1 MGSEVL
7 RVKPLHFPLLL
18 DENIHPAVAA
28 ELSRRGADA
37 KTVSEANLLGAP
49 DSEVL
54 EAAIN
59 EGRVVVTHDSD
70 FGTLAVRTGHRLIG
84 IVYLRPGHINPQV
97 VVGMLDA
104 VDEMEVAPTPP
115 FIVVAVRKTTGV
127 RVRLRE
133 LQAVSLG

>member
-1 MGSEVL
+1 M
-7 RVKPLHFPLLL
+7 KPLQFPLLL
-18 DENIHPAVAA
+18 DENIHPVVATV
-28 ELSRRGADA
+28 LSERGVEA

-54 EAAIN
+54 DVAVR

-70 FGTLAVRTGHRLIG
+70 FGTLAVRTGRRLVG

-97 VVGMLDA
+97 VVEMLDA

-115 FIVVAVRKTTGV
+115 FIVVAVRKATGV
-127 RVRLRE
+127 RIRLRE
-133 LQAVSLG
+133 LQVVSRG